1 MFCQNCGK
9 EVEDTWENCQNCG
22 YQIKGNNEKIK
33 KESKHI
39 FGWIVCIIYVI
50 AFFTNTPFSIR
61 NIFNILCALIAC
73 PIFIKA
79 MREKLNIDI
88 KPHMQVI
95 IFFILIAILNIYIN
109 VNLPE
114 TNTAYSQN
122 GEVKNVVQVAIPDFS
137 LMEKNDI
144 ASWCE
149 NNNINYKFEEEYSDN
164 IEKGLFIKQSV
175 SANEIVYENSTI
187 TIFYSLGKAPTLGE
201 KNALEKAHSYLS
213 FSAFSK
219 EGLIKQLNFE
229 GFSAEE
235 AQYAVDNCG
244 ADWNEQA
251 ALKAKSY
258 LDFTSFSRSGLIKQL
273 EFEGFTTEQAEYGAT
288 AVGY

>member
-22 YQIKGNNEKIK
+22 YQIKGNNEKSK

-39 FGWIVCIIYVI
+39 FGWIVCIIYII

-95 IFFILIAILNIYIN
+95 IFFILIAILNICIN
-109 VNLPE
+109 SNLPE
-114 TNTAYSQN
+114 TNSDYSHG
-122 GEVKNVVQVAIPDFS
+122 GEVKNVVQVQIPDFS

-144 ASWCE
+144 ANWCE
-149 NNNINYKFEEEYSDN
+149 NNNINYKFKEEYSDN

-175 SANEIVYENSTI
+175 SENEIVSENSTI
-187 TIFYSLGKAPTLGE
+187 TIFYSLGNFIFDQTKL
-201 KNALEKAHSYLS
+201 
-213 FSAFSK
+213 
-219 EGLIKQLNFE
+219 KQVL
-229 GFSAEE
+229 
-235 AQYAVDNCG
+235 
-244 ADWNEQA
+244 
-251 ALKAKSY
+251 
-258 LDFTSFSRSGLIKQL
+258 
-273 EFEGFTTEQAEYGAT
+273 
-288 AVGY
+288 

>member
-22 YQIKGNNEKIK
+22 YQIKGNNEKNK

-122 GEVKNVVQVAIPDFS
+122 GEVKNVVQVEIPDFS

-144 ASWCE
+144 ANWCA

-201 KNALEKAHSYLS
+201 KNALAKAHSYLG

-219 EGLIKQLNFE
+219 DGLIKQLNFE

-258 LDFTSFSRSGLIKQL
+258 LDFTSFSRSGLIQQL